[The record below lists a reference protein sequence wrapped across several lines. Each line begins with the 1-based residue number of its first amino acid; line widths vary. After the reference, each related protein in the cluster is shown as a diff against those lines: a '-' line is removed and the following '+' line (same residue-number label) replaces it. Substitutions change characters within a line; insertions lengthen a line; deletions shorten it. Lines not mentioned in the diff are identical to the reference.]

1 MPPPAPGPRRSAIG
15 IAILFVPVG
24 MELCRMSVA
33 ARLTAPL
40 LFLFALTATAAPPPL
55 PAAAAPPPTA
65 ADAARGSLEPAVEQV
80 DLETSDGVQLAAWYY
95 AAPQK
100 LKPLATVILLH
111 DLAGSHAEVE
121 PLALALQRAGCAVV
135 APDLRG
141 HGASCT
147 RLLPSGREE
156 SINSKSLRKSDIEAM
171 VASAGGRIR
180 DQSSMRGDIEAVRHF
195 LKKRETENGPS
206 LDRLCVIG
214 TGAGATLA
222 ALWTMADAA
231 WPPTTTGPQG
241 GQVRAVVC
249 ISPVWAVKSVTVLP
263 ALSADPLKRDVPVL
277 VLGGRDDRDAVRF
290 FEQFKRSRPQAWF
303 EQRAGQAPAMAP
315 KLSRA
320 SDADVLLMQLDTRLS
335 GEKLAVH
342 RAGHQRPSGT
352 DPSELIKGFLA
363 AVLARK

>member
-1 MPPPAPGPRRSAIG
+1 
-15 IAILFVPVG
+15 V
-24 MELCRMSVA
+24 
-33 ARLTAPL
+33 
-40 LFLFALTATAAPPPL
+40 
-55 PAAAAPPPTA
+55 
-65 ADAARGSLEPAVEQV
+65 
-80 DLETSDGVQLAAWYY
+80 AAWYY

-156 SINSKSLRKSDIEAM
+156 SIDSKSLRKSEIEAI

-180 DQSSMRGDIEAVRHF
+180 DQASMRGDIEAVRHF
-195 LKKRETENGPS
+195 LKGKEADSGPN
-206 LDRLCVIG
+206 LDRLCIVG
-214 TGAGATLA
+214 AGAGATLA

-249 ISPVWAVKSVTVLP
+249 ISPVWAVKGVNVLP
-263 ALSADPLKRDVPVL
+263 ALTTDPLKRDVPVL
-277 VLGGRDDRDAVRF
+277 VLGGRDDRDAVRLF
-290 FEQFKRSRPQAWF
+290 DQLKRSRPQGWF

-320 SDADVLLMQLDTRLS
+320 TDADVLLMQFDMRLS

-342 RAGHQRPSGT
+342 RAGHPRPSGT

-363 AVLARK
+363 AVLVRK

>member
-1 MPPPAPGPRRSAIG
+1 MP
-15 IAILFVPVG
+15 
-24 MELCRMSVA
+24 VA

-40 LFLFALTATAAPPPL
+40 FCLFALTATAAPPPL
-55 PAAAAPPPTA
+55 PAAAATPTA
-65 ADAARGSLEPAVEQV
+65 TPTAVSDAAAAPREPAAEEV
-80 DLETSDGVQLAAWYY
+80 DLETSDGVRLAAWYY
-95 AAPQK
+95 AAPKQ

-111 DLAGSHAEVE
+111 DLAGSHEEVE

-147 RLLPSGREE
+147 RLLPSGRED
-156 SINSKSLRKSDIEAM
+156 SIDSKSLRKSDIEAM

-180 DQSSMRGDIEAVRHF
+180 DQASMRGDIEAVRHF
-195 LKKRETENGPS
+195 LKQRASDSGPS
-206 LDRLCVIG
+206 LERLCVVG
-214 TGAGATLA
+214 VGAGATLA

-249 ISPVWAVKSVTVLP
+249 ISPVWAVKGVTILP
-263 ALSADPLKRDVPVL
+263 ALTSDPLKRDVPLL
-277 VLGGRDDRDAVRF
+277 VLGGRDDRDAVRLF
-290 FEQFKRSRPQAWF
+290 DQLKRSRPQAWF

-320 SDADVLLMQLDTRLS
+320 SDADVLLMQLDSRLS

-342 RAGHQRPSGT
+342 RAGHPRPSST
-352 DPSELIKGFLA
+352 DPGELIKGFLA
-363 AVLARK
+363 TVFGRK

>member
-1 MPPPAPGPRRSAIG
+1 
-15 IAILFVPVG
+15 
-24 MELCRMSVA
+24 MELCRMPVA

-40 LFLFALTATAAPPPL
+40 LCWFALTAAAAPPPL
-55 PAAAAPPPTA
+55 PAAAGPPTA
-65 ADAARGSLEPAVEQV
+65 ASDAAAAPREPAVEPV
-80 DLETSDGVQLAAWYY
+80 DLETTDGVQVAAWYY
-95 AAPQK
+95 AAPRQP
-100 LKPLATVILLH
+100 KPLATVILLH
-111 DLAGSHAEVE
+111 DLGGSHAEVE

-147 RLLPSGREE
+147 RLLPSGRED
-156 SINSKSLRKSDIEAM
+156 SLDSKSLRKADIEAM

-180 DQSSMRGDIEAVRHF
+180 DQASMRGDIEAVRHF
-195 LKKRETENGPS
+195 LKGKSNDNGPS
-206 LDRLCVIG
+206 LERLCVIG
-214 TGAGATLA
+214 AGGGATLA

-249 ISPVWAVKSVTVLP
+249 ISPVWAVKGVTILP
-263 ALSADPLKRDVPVL
+263 ALTSDPLKRDVPVL
-277 VLGGRDDRDAVRF
+277 VLAGRDDRDAVRLF
-290 FEQFKRSRPQAWF
+290 DQLKRSRPQAWF
-303 EQRAGQAPAMAP
+303 EQRAGQAQALAP

-320 SDADVLLMQLDTRLS
+320 NDADVLLMQFDTRLS

-342 RAGHQRPSGT
+342 RAGHPRPSST

-363 AVLARK
+363 AVFARK